1 MIGGGLLIQRLI
13 LLLIIIFIVSACN
26 GSNKGE
32 VISSKSWAYDFVVFN
47 NVTYKLTDQ
56 KLKDSDLGGKL
67 GVIET
72 KLDSETGGYRGT
84 YTNAYEIG
92 TEIFSIKDK
101 DISEVIAI
109 KVENIEFHILVN
121 KENEE

>member
-1 MIGGGLLIQRLI
+1 M
-13 LLLIIIFIVSACN
+13 
-26 GSNKGE
+26 
-32 VISSKSWAYDFVVFN
+32 VFN

-72 KLDSETGGYRGT
+72 KLDSETGVYRGT

-109 KVENIEFHILVN
+109 KVENNEIHILVN